1 MSVNSKSH
9 NQLNSLEAR
18 HGTEKKLNNGERADK
33 ISKEKVYIADF
44 LALTTHYARKTLAIL
59 SVSSRKLK
67 EFTCLK

>member
-1 MSVNSKSH
+1 MCMSVNSKSH

-44 LALTTHYARKTLAIL
+44 LALTTHYAKL
-59 SVSSRKLK
+59 SRSYRFLHENLKSSRV
-67 EFTCLK
+67 